1 MKNDASN
8 AQTTIGNTDNAMHKL
23 KFHETTLVCRDNES
37 VLDAALRQGVS
48 MPFSCRNGICQVCL
62 QRCLSGR
69 VPEAAQTGLRPAL
82 RANGYFLPCKCIPQG
97 DMEIAPPRIEDLYN
111 PALVHQKELIAPD
124 VCRLLLEPATTL
136 NYRAGQF
143 INLRR
148 ADGLARSYSLASLP
162 DQDYFLEL
170 HVKRMHGGALTSWIF
185 DTLRPGDEV
194 EIQGPQGRGYYAAG
208 SKDQPLLLIAT
219 GTGLAPL
226 LGIARDALHS
236 GHRGRIH
243 LYHGSRHPAGIY
255 QRNMLLDLC
264 GRHPNFHYTACVSG
278 KMTPAGFIHGRAHEI
293 AFGLHADLRGWRLHL
308 AGMPKM
314 VGAAEILALR
324 AGVPPAEIF
333 ADPFELLDKRRQ
345 ARPAT
350 AAPAG
355 RRTELPPDPE
365 LWQALNEGALLSEVL
380 TDFYTRVFEDARLA
394 PYFRGVTR
402 QRLIEK
408 VYSFMCAQITGEKN
422 YFGNRPGNAHH
433 WMVISDELF
442 DYRESLMT
450 DCLRRHGLA
459 ESMIQRLKTIE
470 ESFRPDIVKPEPWPR
485 VVGGV
490 ELPLDG
496 FGDMA
501 IEVGSLCDGCQQ
513 EIAAGTHVRYHL
525 RLGTTYCPDCQA
537 RNPVAVREQSG

>member
-62 QRCLSGR
+62 QRCLSGM
-69 VPEAAQTGLRPAL
+69 VPEAAQQGLRPAL
-82 RANGYFLPCKCIPQG
+82 RDSGYFLPCKCFPQG
-97 DMEIAPPRIEDLYN
+97 DMEIAPPRVADLFV
-111 PALVHQKELIAPD
+111 PAVVHQKEMIAAD
-124 VCRLLLEPATTL
+124 VCRLLIEPATVL

-143 INLRR
+143 VNLRR
-148 ADGLARSYSLASLP
+148 ADGLTRSYSLASIP
-162 DQDYFLEL
+162 QQDYFLEL
-170 HVKRMHGGALTSWIF
+170 QVKRMHGGVLSNWIF
-185 DTLRPGDEV
+185 DTLQPGDEV

-208 SKDQPLLLIAT
+208 NKDQPLLLVAT

-226 LGIARDALHS
+226 IGIARDALHS
-236 GHRGRIH
+236 GHRARIH

-255 QRNMLLDLC
+255 LRNTLLDLC
-264 GRHPNFHYTACVSG
+264 GRHPHFHYTACVSG
-278 KMTPAGFIHGRAHEI
+278 KETPAGFVHGRAHEV
-293 AFGLHADLRGWRLHL
+293 AFGLHEDLRGWRLYL
-308 AGMPKM
+308 AGMPQM
-314 VGAAEILALR
+314 VSTAEILALK

-333 ADPFELLDKRRQ
+333 ADPFELQDKRRQ
-345 ARPAT
+345 ART
-350 AAPAG
+350 VKAAPAG
-355 RRTELPPDPE
+355 PRSELPPDPE

-394 PYFRGVTR
+394 PYFRAVTK

-408 VYSFMCAQITGEKN
+408 VYSFMRAQITGERS
-422 YFGNRPGNAHH
+422 YFGDRPRNAHH

-459 ESMIQRLKTIE
+459 QTMIERLQTIE
-470 ESFRPDIVKPEPWPR
+470 ESFRPDIVKPEAWPR
-485 VVGGV
+485 IVNGI

-513 EIAAGTHVRYHL
+513 EIAVGTRVRYHL

-537 RNPVAVREQSG
+537 RNPVAVRAQSG